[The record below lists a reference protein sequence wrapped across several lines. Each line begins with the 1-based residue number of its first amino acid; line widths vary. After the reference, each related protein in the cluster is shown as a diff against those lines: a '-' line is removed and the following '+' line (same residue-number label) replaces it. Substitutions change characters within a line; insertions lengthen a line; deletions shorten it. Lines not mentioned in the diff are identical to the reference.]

1 LRIFAESETG
11 LQENEMITRKYF
23 TVKEWQRFNTNN
35 YHDMQELLCQKY
47 DVILS
52 DYRTKKQKIFSLL
65 QKINLKSF
73 DKGVSEFSKLVQSFG
88 NSMDQFTAEIDN
100 KKISD
105 KKNLE
110 YIWGLSEKQTPIWSD
125 DNSDNLEKIWGK
137 RK

>member
-1 LRIFAESETG
+1 MRV
-11 LQENEMITRKYF
+11 RKYF
-23 TVKEWQRFNTNN
+23 TVKEWQRFKANDNF
-35 YHDMQELLCQKY
+35 DMQELLCQKY

-73 DKGVSEFSKLVQSFG
+73 DKGVSEFSKLVKSFG
-88 NSMDQFTAEIDN
+88 NSMDQFTAEINNDN
-100 KKISD
+100 VSG

-110 YIWGLSEKQTPIWSD
+110 YIWGTSKKQTPIWSD

-137 RK
+137 RND